1 MICQSSAR
9 GAPRGASSSEQRVV
23 VCQSRGEGGD
33 RREEEARFVQS
44 RRELVTA
51 VGDNRQ
57 ETHHA
62 DIYTV
67 VFKNTAFSYPALDLP
82 ILLPCAP
89 HLPPLFYQS
98 RSLAIGHTHT
108 QTYKHTQTHTHTER
122 EREREN
128 NNNTNNNIYTCVC
141 VCVVV
146 CVCLCMCVSVYCSH
160 SLCD

>member
-1 MICQSSAR
+1 MLHLLGRQVTSGAR
-9 GAPRGASSSEQRVV
+9 DTDRDGERLGESTSSE
-23 VCQSRGEGGD
+23 RGEGRD
-33 RREEEARFVQS
+33 WREEEERFVQS

-89 HLPPLFYQS
+89 HLPPLLYQS
-98 RSLAIGHTHT
+98 RSLAIGSIHRHTNTH
-108 QTYKHTQTHTHTER
+108 KHTQTHTNTHTH
-122 EREREN
+122 
-128 NNNTNNNIYTCVC
+128 THTHTYTHTSAIYTCLTSPVP
-141 VCVVV
+141 
-146 CVCLCMCVSVYCSH
+146 VSGVSA
-160 SLCD
+160 STQ